1 MDSRFSTW
9 LLRPYLDLA
18 DFNGGPLHAQ
28 NVEECWRSFVEPD
41 GLPFI
46 PQRALSPGFRVQL
59 AREAGQAYAIA
70 DPREL
75 PERLRSDR
83 WRRLCVALDE
93 WALLRGEEKS
103 RLASLLHSMCLYQ
116 PLLALI
122 PRDHFEASGAD
133 LDTLRLAFWRAS
145 ANFIHHL
152 PERTSDYPT
161 ADMSVFEDIALNAP
175 AAVPECFNATAKVFV
190 HKAKN
195 RCEIADLI
203 VWSNRLETALART
216 TAGADEFTTGL
227 FTSRFYRGLGFLPQ
241 RAGDKNEMR
250 RTMDL
255 AESHARNIKPGT
267 PAQNILYRENLHA
280 VMESRTKEALWL
292 GDKDEALS
300 RSLKVIE
307 VDPCDSKA
315 WAELGEIRYLRH
327 ELNEASEAYSTAAML
342 GPPASAVGRYMAGIC
357 FRRLGQ
363 DMLAALF
370 LKDTL
375 ECDPLGISPR
385 RRINELPNVAVL
397 DALKCWNDRQ
407 DDAGGAAGLAAT
419 ERPAG
424 HS

>member
-18 DFNGGPLHAQ
+18 ESNDGPLHAQ
-28 NVEECWRSFVEPD
+28 NLEECWRSFVEPD
-41 GLPFI
+41 ALPFI
-46 PQRALSPGFRVQL
+46 PQRALSPGFRIQL
-59 AREAGQAYAIA
+59 AREAGQAYAVT

-75 PERLRSDR
+75 SGSLRSDR
-83 WRRLCVALDE
+83 WRRLCVALEE
-93 WALLRGEEKS
+93 WTSLRGEEKC
-103 RLASLLHSMCLYQ
+103 RLACLLHSMCLYQ

-122 PRDHFEASGAD
+122 PHDHFEAGRAD
-133 LDTLRLAFWRAS
+133 LDTVRLAFWRAS
-145 ANFIHHL
+145 ANFIQHL
-152 PERTSDYPT
+152 PERTSNYRT

-175 AAVPECFNATAKVFV
+175 SAVPECFNATAKVFV

-195 RCEIADLI
+195 RCEIADLMT
-203 VWSNRLETALART
+203 WSSRLEKVLALT
-216 TAGADEFTTGL
+216 IAGADEFTAGL

-241 RAGDKNEMR
+241 RAGDKNEMK

-267 PAQNILYRENLHA
+267 PAQHLLYRENLHA

-315 WAELGEIRYLRH
+315 WAELGEIHYLRL
-327 ELNEASEAYSTAAML
+327 ELKEASEAYSTAAML
-342 GPPASAVGRYMAGIC
+342 GPPASAVGRYMAGLC
-357 FRRLGQ
+357 FGRLGQ

-385 RRINELPNVAVL
+385 RRISELPNFAVL
-397 DALKCWNDRQ
+397 DALKSWNDR
-407 DDAGGAAGLAAT
+407 AG
-419 ERPAG
+419 
-424 HS
+424 

>member
-1 MDSRFSTW
+1 LTLDSRFSTW

-18 DFNGGPLHAQ
+18 ESNDGPLHAQ
-28 NVEECWRSFVEPD
+28 NLEECWRSFVEPD
-41 GLPFI
+41 ALPFI
-46 PQRALSPGFRVQL
+46 PQRALSPGFRIQL
-59 AREAGQAYAIA
+59 AREAGQAYAVT

-75 PERLRSDR
+75 SESLRSDR
-83 WRRLCVALDE
+83 WRRLCVALEE
-93 WALLRGEEKS
+93 WTSLRGEEKC
-103 RLASLLHSMCLYQ
+103 RLACLLHSMCLYQ

-122 PRDHFEASGAD
+122 SHDYFEAGRAD
-133 LDTLRLAFWRAS
+133 LDTVRLAFWRAS
-145 ANFIHHL
+145 ANFIQHL
-152 PERTSDYPT
+152 PERTSNYRT
-161 ADMSVFEDIALNAP
+161 ADLSVFEDIALHAP
-175 AAVPECFNATAKVFV
+175 SAVPECFNATAKVFV

-195 RCEIADLI
+195 RCEIADLMT
-203 VWSNRLETALART
+203 WSSRLEKVLALT
-216 TAGADEFTTGL
+216 IAGADEFTAGL

-241 RAGDKNEMR
+241 RAGDKNEMK

-267 PAQNILYRENLHA
+267 PAQHLLYRENLHA

-315 WAELGEIRYLRH
+315 WAELGEIHYLRL
-327 ELNEASEAYSTAAML
+327 ELKEASEAYSTAAML
-342 GPPASAVGRYMAGIC
+342 GPPASAVGRYMAGLC
-357 FRRLGQ
+357 FGRLGQ

-385 RRINELPNVAVL
+385 RRISELPNFAVL
-397 DALKCWNDRQ
+397 DALKSWNDR
-407 DDAGGAAGLAAT
+407 A
-419 ERPAG
+419 
-424 HS
+424 S

>member
-18 DFNGGPLHAQ
+18 ESNDGPLHAQ
-28 NVEECWRSFVEPD
+28 NIEECWRSFVEPD
-41 GLPFI
+41 VLPFI
-46 PQRALSPGFRVQL
+46 PQRALSPGFRIQL
-59 AREAGQAYAIA
+59 AREAGRAYAVT

-75 PERLRSDR
+75 SESLRSDR
-83 WRRLCVALDE
+83 WRRLCVALEE
-93 WALLRGEEKS
+93 WTSLRGEEKC
-103 RLASLLHSMCLYQ
+103 RLACLLHSMCLYQ
-116 PLLALI
+116 PLLAVI
-122 PRDHFEASGAD
+122 PHDHFEAGRAD
-133 LDTLRLAFWRAS
+133 LDTVRLAFWRAS
-145 ANFIHHL
+145 ANFIQHL
-152 PERTSDYPT
+152 PERTSNYRS
-161 ADMSVFEDIALNAP
+161 ADMSVFEDIALHAP
-175 AAVPECFNATAKVFV
+175 SAVPECFNATAKVFV

-195 RCEIADLI
+195 RCEIADLMT
-203 VWSNRLETALART
+203 WSSRLEKVLALTIAD
-216 TAGADEFTTGL
+216 ADEFTAGL

-241 RAGDKNEMR
+241 RAGDKNEMK

-267 PAQNILYRENLHA
+267 PAQHLLYRENLHA

-315 WAELGEIRYLRH
+315 WAELGEIHYLRL
-327 ELNEASEAYSTAAML
+327 ELKEASEAYSTAAML
-342 GPPASAVGRYMAGIC
+342 GPPASAVGRYMAGLC
-357 FRRLGQ
+357 FGRLGQ

-385 RRINELPNVAVL
+385 RRISELPNFAVL
-397 DALKCWNDRQ
+397 DALKSWNDR
-407 DDAGGAAGLAAT
+407 AG
-419 ERPAG
+419 
-424 HS
+424 

>member
-1 MDSRFSTW
+1 VACTRCSGSTLLALDSRFSTW

-28 NVEECWRSFVEPD
+28 NLEECWRSFVEPD
-41 GLPFI
+41 SSPFI
-46 PQRALSPGFRVQL
+46 PQRALSLGFRIQL
-59 AREAGQAYAIA
+59 AREAGHAYAVT
-70 DPREL
+70 DPRGLSES
-75 PERLRSDR
+75 LRSDR

-93 WALLRGEEKS
+93 WNMLPGDEKS

-122 PRDHFEASGAD
+122 PHDHFEAGRAD
-133 LDTLRLAFWRAS
+133 PDTLRLAFWRAS
-145 ANFIHHL
+145 AHFIHNL
-152 PERTSDYPT
+152 PERTSDYRT
-161 ADMSVFEDIALNAP
+161 ADMSVFEDIALNAST
-175 AAVPECFNATAKVFV
+175 AVPECFNATAKVFV

-203 VWSNRLETALART
+203 GWSNRFERVLART
-216 TAGADEFTTGL
+216 IAGADEFTAGL
-227 FTSRFYRGLGFLPQ
+227 FTSRFYRALGFLPQ
-241 RAGDKNEMR
+241 LAGDTNEME

-255 AESHARNIKPGT
+255 AESHARNIKPST
-267 PAQNILYRENLHA
+267 PAQYLLYRENLHA

-292 GDKDEALS
+292 GDEDEALS

-315 WAELGEIRYLRH
+315 WAELGEIRYLRQ
-327 ELNEASEAYSTAAML
+327 EWKEASEAYATAAML
-342 GPPASAVGRYMAGIC
+342 GPPASAVGRYMAGLC
-357 FRRLGQ
+357 FRKLGQ

-385 RRINELPNVAVL
+385 HRINELPNVTVL
-397 DALKCWNDRQ
+397 DALKNWNNRS
-407 DDAGGAAGLAAT
+407 T
-419 ERPAG
+419 VI
-424 HS
+424 

>member
-1 MDSRFSTW
+1 MLTLDSRFSTW

-18 DFNGGPLHAQ
+18 ESNDGPLHAQ
-28 NVEECWRSFVEPD
+28 NLEECWRSFVEPD
-41 GLPFI
+41 ALPFI
-46 PQRALSPGFRVQL
+46 PQRALSPGFRIQL
-59 AREAGQAYAIA
+59 AREAGRAYAVT

-75 PERLRSDR
+75 SESLRSDR
-83 WRRLCVALDE
+83 WRRLCVALEE
-93 WALLRGEEKS
+93 WTSLRGEEKC
-103 RLASLLHSMCLYQ
+103 RLACLLHSMCLYQ

-122 PRDHFEASGAD
+122 PHDYFEAGRAD
-133 LDTLRLAFWRAS
+133 LDTVRLAFWRAS
-145 ANFIHHL
+145 ANFIQHL
-152 PERTSDYPT
+152 PERTSNYRS

-175 AAVPECFNATAKVFV
+175 SAVPECFNATAKVFV

-195 RCEIADLI
+195 RCEIADLMT
-203 VWSNRLETALART
+203 WSSRLEKVLALT
-216 TAGADEFTTGL
+216 IAGADEFTAGL

-241 RAGDKNEMR
+241 RAGDKNEMK

-267 PAQNILYRENLHA
+267 PAQHLLYRENLHA

-307 VDPCDSKA
+307 VDPYDSKA
-315 WAELGEIRYLRH
+315 WAELGEIHYLRL
-327 ELNEASEAYSTAAML
+327 ELKEASEAYSTAAML
-342 GPPASAVGRYMAGIC
+342 GPPASAVGRYMAGLC
-357 FRRLGQ
+357 FGRLGQ

-385 RRINELPNVAVL
+385 RRISELPNFAVL
-397 DALKCWNDRQ
+397 DALKSWNDR
-407 DDAGGAAGLAAT
+407 AG
-419 ERPAG
+419 
-424 HS
+424 

>member
-1 MDSRFSTW
+1 M
-9 LLRPYLDLA
+9 LRPYLDLA

-28 NVEECWRSFVEPD
+28 GLEACWRSFVEPD

-46 PQRALSPGFRVQL
+46 PQRALPPGFRIQL
-59 AREAGQAYAIA
+59 AREAGQAYAVA

-75 PERLRSDR
+75 PEDLRSDR
-83 WRRLCVALDE
+83 WRRLCVALDQ
-93 WALLRGEEKS
+93 WTLLRGEEKS
-103 RLASLLHSMCLYQ
+103 RLACLLHSMCLYQ
-116 PLLALI
+116 PLLALV
-122 PRDHFEASGAD
+122 PHDRFEAGRAD
-133 LDTLRLAFWRAS
+133 LDTVRLAFWRAS
-145 ANFIHHL
+145 AHFIHHL
-152 PERTSDYPT
+152 PERTSDYPA

-175 AAVPECFNATAKVFV
+175 TAAPECFNATAKVLV
-190 HKAKN
+190 HRAKN
-195 RCEIADLI
+195 RREIADLI
-203 VWSNRLETALART
+203 RWGNRFETALART
-216 TAGADEFTTGL
+216 IAGADEFTTGL

-241 RAGDKNEMR
+241 LAGDSNEMT

-255 AESHARNIKPGT
+255 AESHARNIKPGS
-267 PAQNILYRENLHA
+267 PAQDILYRENLHA

-292 GDKDEALS
+292 GDKDGALS

-315 WAELGEIRYLRH
+315 WAELGEVRYLRH
-327 ELNEASEAYSTAAML
+327 ELKEASEAYSTAAML

-385 RRINELPNVAVL
+385 HRINELPNVAVL
-397 DALKCWNDRQ
+397 AALKSWNSR
-407 DDAGGAAGLAAT
+407 AG
-419 ERPAG
+419 
-424 HS
+424 

>member
-1 MDSRFSTW
+1 VPLDSRFSTW

-18 DFNGGPLHAQ
+18 DFNGGPLHVQ
-28 NVEECWRSFVEPD
+28 NLGECWRSFFEPD
-41 GLPFI
+41 RLPFI
-46 PQRALSPGFRVQL
+46 PQRALSPGFRTQL
-59 AREAGQAYAIA
+59 AREAGQAYAVT

-75 PERLRSDR
+75 PETLRSDR
-83 WRRLCVALDE
+83 WRCLCVALNE
-93 WALLRGEEKS
+93 WTLLPGDKRS

-116 PLLALI
+116 PLIALI
-122 PRDHFEASGAD
+122 PYDHFEAGRAD
-133 LDTLRLAFWRAS
+133 PDELRLAFWRAS
-145 ANFIHHL
+145 ASFIHHL

-175 AAVPECFNATAKVFV
+175 TAVPECFNATAKVFV

-195 RCEIADLI
+195 RCAIADLLK
-203 VWSNRLETALART
+203 WSNRFETVLAHT
-216 TAGADEFTTGL
+216 IAGADEFTSGL

-241 RAGDKNEMR
+241 LAGDKNEVR

-267 PAQNILYRENLHA
+267 LAQDILCRENLHA

-315 WAELGEIRYLRH
+315 WAELGEIRYLRD
-327 ELNEASEAYSTAAML
+327 ELKEASEAYSTAAML
-342 GPPASAVGRYMAGIC
+342 GPPASAVGRYMAGLC
-357 FRRLGQ
+357 FLRLGH

-375 ECDPLGISPR
+375 EYDPLGISPR
-385 RRINELPNVAVL
+385 HRISGLPNVAVL
-397 DALKCWNDRQ
+397 DALKSWNDR
-407 DDAGGAAGLAAT
+407 AG
-419 ERPAG
+419 
-424 HS
+424 

>member
-1 MDSRFSTW
+1 MPALDARFSTW

-28 NVEECWRSFVEPD
+28 NLEECWRAFVEPD
-41 GLPFI
+41 GSPFI
-46 PQRALSPGFRVQL
+46 PQRALPPGFRIQL
-59 AREAGQAYAIA
+59 AGEAGQAYAVA
-70 DPREL
+70 DPRDL
-75 PERLRSDR
+75 PESLRSDR

-93 WALLRGEEKS
+93 WTLLRGEEKS
-103 RLASLLHSMCLYQ
+103 RLACLLHSMCLYQ

-122 PRDHFEASGAD
+122 PHHHFAAGRAD
-133 LDTLRLAFWRAS
+133 LDTVRLAFWRAS

-175 AAVPECFNATAKVFV
+175 TAAPECFSATAKVLV
-190 HKAKN
+190 HRAKN

-203 VWSNRLETALART
+203 RWSNRFETALART
-216 TAGADEFTTGL
+216 IADADEFSTGL

-241 RAGDKNEMR
+241 LSGDRNEMT

-255 AESHARNIKPGT
+255 AESHARKIKPGS
-267 PAQNILYRENLHA
+267 PAQHILYRENLHA

-300 RSLKVIE
+300 RSLEVIE

-327 ELNEASEAYSTAAML
+327 ELKEASEAYSTAAML

-397 DALKCWNDRQ
+397 DALKSWNDR
-407 DDAGGAAGLAAT
+407 AG
-419 ERPAG
+419 
-424 HS
+424 

>member
-1 MDSRFSTW
+1 
-9 LLRPYLDLA
+9 
-18 DFNGGPLHAQ
+18 
-28 NVEECWRSFVEPD
+28 
-41 GLPFI
+41 
-46 PQRALSPGFRVQL
+46 
-59 AREAGQAYAIA
+59 
-70 DPREL
+70 
-75 PERLRSDR
+75 
-83 WRRLCVALDE
+83 
-93 WALLRGEEKS
+93 
-103 RLASLLHSMCLYQ
+103 MCLYQ
-116 PLLALI
+116 PLLTLI
-122 PRDHFEASGAD
+122 PRDHFEAGGAD

-152 PERTSDYPT
+152 PKRTSDYPT

-195 RCEIADLI
+195 RGEIADLI
-203 VWSNRLETALART
+203 VWSKRLETALARST
-216 TAGADEFTTGL
+216 SGADEFTTGL

-241 RAGDKNEMR
+241 RAGDKNEMK

-255 AESHARNIKPGT
+255 AESHARNIKPGS
-267 PAQNILYRENLHA
+267 PAQHILYRENLHA

-327 ELNEASEAYSTAAML
+327 ELKEASEAYSTAAML

-385 RRINELPNVAVL
+385 RRIDELPNVAVL
-397 DALKCWNDRQ
+397 DALKSWNGR
-407 DDAGGAAGLAAT
+407 AG
-419 ERPAG
+419 
-424 HS
+424 

>member
-1 MDSRFSTW
+1 LDSRFSTW

-28 NVEECWRSFVEPD
+28 NLEECWRSFVEPD

-46 PQRALSPGFRVQL
+46 PQRALSPGFRSQL
-59 AREAGQAYAIA
+59 AREAGQAYAVT
-70 DPREL
+70 DPRDL
-75 PERLRSDR
+75 PESLRSDR
-83 WRRLCVALDE
+83 WRRLCVGLNE
-93 WALLRGEEKS
+93 WTSLPGEKKS

-122 PRDHFEASGAD
+122 PHDHFEAGRAD
-133 LDTLRLAFWRAS
+133 PDELRLVFWRAS

-152 PERTSDYPT
+152 PDRTSDYLA

-175 AAVPECFNATAKVFV
+175 TAVPECFNATAKVFV

-195 RCEIADLI
+195 RCAIADLMK
-203 VWSNRLETALART
+203 WSNRFETVLART
-216 TAGADEFTTGL
+216 IAGADEFTTGF

-241 RAGDKNEMR
+241 LAGDKTEMK

-267 PAQNILYRENLHA
+267 PARDLLYRENLHA

-300 RSLKVIE
+300 RSLRVIE

-327 ELNEASEAYSTAAML
+327 ELQEASEAYSTAAML
-342 GPPASAVGRYMAGIC
+342 GPPASAVGRYMAGLC
-357 FRRLGQ
+357 FRKLGQ

-385 RRINELPNVAVL
+385 HRINELPNVAVL
-397 DALKCWNDRQ
+397 DALKSWNGR
-407 DDAGGAAGLAAT
+407 AG
-419 ERPAG
+419 
-424 HS
+424 